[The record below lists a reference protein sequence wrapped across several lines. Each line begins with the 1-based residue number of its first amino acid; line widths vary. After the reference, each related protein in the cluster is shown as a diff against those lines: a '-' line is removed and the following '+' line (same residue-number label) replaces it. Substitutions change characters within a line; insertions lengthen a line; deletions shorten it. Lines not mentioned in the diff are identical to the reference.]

1 MGKMYEKEQDWNKKF
16 PIKGTNSTW
25 THQRTKPD
33 PAGDVTM
40 PYGPVLMLGKE
51 IKNTVKDSV
60 IGYQAEVV
68 LTIRHKLKSDILCKY
83 KGITISSNLEFILP
97 AVKLELAATDSTILL
112 LGDTSPPNVYP
123 SDNQSFV
130 SKTT

>member
-68 LTIRHKLKSDILCKY
+68 AYDSSQVKIRYI
-83 KGITISSNLEFILP
+83 
-97 AVKLELAATDSTILL
+97 VQ
-112 LGDTSPPNVYP
+112 V
-123 SDNQSFV
+123 
-130 SKTT
+130 